1 MRVRILGDVEVVGPD
16 GAVTALTPLPAAVL
30 CRLLVADGNRVSAD
44 TLLADLWADR
54 APGAGT
60 VRVTVARLR
69 RALES
74 AGLDD
79 RLVTRSGGWSLSIE
93 RAETDI
99 GQASAL
105 LEQAIEARRRGSMR
119 DARVAA
125 STALGMLSGGP
136 LSNVPGHAC
145 FSDLLAEVSQLTDR
159 ADAELTEC
167 ELALGR
173 GIDVVSRCLVRA
185 EVDHLDEA
193 AVSRAVR
200 ALVQAGRHAEAVTWC
215 SRHNEALGERGLVA
229 SDQFRALE
237 LAVLRHTDD
246 DVVARRDPAGTFVG
260 RLEETDRLVH
270 ALESTSAGSS
280 VVVVE
285 GVAGIGKT
293 RLVREFCATKVPL
306 TRHVLHGAC
315 SPEVVIPFEPFVEA
329 LSTSSR
335 SGWSGLL
342 QASEHA
348 ADPLLQSLRITDTVS
363 SALVAEMR
371 DSGVLVID
379 DAQWMDAASVSV
391 LRMVLR
397 TVSAPALVVL
407 IVRTPDDRSNTA
419 LAGLLGEITDLTRIS
434 LRGLN
439 DDDAALL
446 FGLELGH
453 DSVAQAMD
461 GLGVLSR
468 GNPLLVRTLARA
480 TAEAVTG
487 DGLQSDGVL
496 RAAFAP
502 RFARLGTAGTSVI
515 AAAAVLGQRFGLRRL
530 ATVADAD
537 MGVVLDAVEHAVALD
552 LLATTDRFD
561 EFVFDHDLV
570 RHEALAQVSQA
581 RVALFHSRAAEVLLA
596 EQGPDAQV
604 VRHLVDAGSL
614 TDPAH
619 LASVAADAAGAA
631 VGVGALDLAGQ
642 LLAIGAE
649 TCAPG
654 TATEATLLAVGGAIA
669 GSDGRVPAAVEAFD
683 RAAELA
689 TVLGLDRLLALILN
703 WQSSIGRMAES
714 DESLDHIR
722 ALCDRLRSAGDVDS
736 LGRALSTLALCLRL
750 GPHRIEARRVA
761 AELRE
766 IADRLGTPATRYAA
780 AATEHHM
787 HFVEAAP
794 LAARRA
800 STVEMLDV
808 AVSTGNRFAEI
819 SGHRSAVNDALTGGD
834 LVSARESFVRMEA
847 AAAGRAYPLATF
859 LLHAIDIGLRIACD
873 DLDGID
879 DAIGVEAAVGREH
892 LVTSTDFTVAAHLFT
907 LRWAQGRLDEL
918 ADVLS
923 VVSTTSDVVAWSHA
937 HALSLHA
944 ADRVDEAR
952 DVFAAAVERT
962 IAEPVRDWLWLPEA
976 LMAAEAC
983 VAVGSDD
990 HCARLAAVLVPYADL
1005 DVVVA
1010 EGSVLSLGP
1019 LSRPLAVLLDR
1030 AGRQDEARHWA
1041 QHAAGRTGPGG
1052 AVLWA
1057 RVGCRLDH

>member
-30 CRLLVADGNRVSAD
+30 CRLLLADGGKVSTG
-44 TLLADLWADR
+44 TLLSDLWSGR
-54 APGAGT
+54 EGSGGT

-69 RALES
+69 RLLEA
-74 AGLDD
+74 AGLGD
-79 RLVTRSGGWSLSIE
+79 RLLTRSGGWSLSID

-99 GQASAL
+99 GVAADL
-105 LEQAIEARRRGSMR
+105 LEQAIEARRRGSAR

-125 STALGMLSGGP
+125 STALGMLSGSP
-136 LSNVPGHAC
+136 LSNVPGHTC
-145 FSDLLAEVSQLTDR
+145 FADLLDEVARLADR

-173 GIDVVSRCLVRA
+173 GTDVVSRCLVRA
-185 EVDHLDEA
+185 AADHLDEA

-215 SRHNEALGERGLVA
+215 SHHTDALGERGLVA

-237 LAVLRHTDD
+237 LAVLRHTGD
-246 DVVARRDPAGTFVG
+246 DVVARRGSGGTFVG
-260 RLEETDRLVH
+260 RLEETDRLVN
-270 ALESTSAGSS
+270 ALESTTASGS

-306 TRHVLHGAC
+306 TRHVLYGAC
-315 SPEVVIPFEPFVEA
+315 SPELAIPFEPFVEV

-335 SGWSGLL
+335 AGWSGLL
-342 QASEHA
+342 RASEQV
-348 ADPLLQSLRITDTVS
+348 ADPLLQSLTVTDTVG
-363 SALVAEMR
+363 SALLAEMR
-371 DSGVLVID
+371 ESGVLVID
-379 DAQWMDAASVSV
+379 DAQWMDGASVSV

-397 TVSAPALVVL
+397 NVSAPVLVVL
-407 IVRTPDDRSNTA
+407 IVRTPDDRSNAA
-419 LAGLLGEITDLTRIS
+419 LAGLLAELTDHTRIT
-434 LRGLN
+434 LRGLS

-446 FGLELGH
+446 FGIELGH
-453 DSVAQAMD
+453 DTAAQAID
-461 GLGVLSR
+461 GLGALSR

-480 TAEAVTG
+480 TAEARTSNA
-487 DGLQSDGVL
+487 LQSDGVL

-502 RFARLGTAGTSVI
+502 RFARLGTAGTAVI

-530 ATVADAD
+530 AAVTETD

-581 RVALFHSRAAEVLLA
+581 RIALFHSRAAEVLLT

-619 LASVAADAAGAA
+619 LAAVVADAAVAA
-631 VGVGALDLAGQ
+631 VGIGALDLAGQ

-649 TCAPG
+649 VCAPG
-654 TATEATLLAVGGAIA
+654 TASEATLLAVNGAVA
-669 GSDGRVPAAVEAFD
+669 GSDGRVPAAVEDLD

-689 TVLGLDRLLALILN
+689 TALGLDRLLALILN
-703 WQSSIGRMAES
+703 WQSGIGRMAET
-714 DESLDHIR
+714 DESLDRIR
-722 ALCDRLRSAGDVDS
+722 SLCDRLRSSGDVDS

-750 GPHRIEARRVA
+750 GPHRSEARRVA

-766 IADRLGTPATRYAA
+766 IADRVGTSATRHAA
-780 AATEHHM
+780 AAAEHHM
-787 HFVEAAP
+787 YFVEAAP

-800 STVEMLDV
+800 STTEMLDL
-808 AVSTGNRFAEI
+808 AVDTGNRFAEI
-819 SGHRSAVNDALTGGD
+819 SSHRTAVNDALTGGD
-834 LVSARESFVRMEA
+834 LVSARESYVRMEA
-847 AAAGRAYPLATF
+847 AAAGRSYPLAAF

-879 DAIGVEAAVGREH
+879 DAIGIEAAVGREH
-892 LVTSTDFTVAAHLFT
+892 MVTSTDFTVAAHLFA
-907 LRWAQGRLDEL
+907 LRWAQGRLAEL
-918 ADVLS
+918 ADVLGM
-923 VVSTTSDVVAWSHA
+923 VSASSDVVAWSHA
-937 HALSLHA
+937 HVLALHA
-944 ADRVDEAR
+944 AGRVDEAR
-952 DVFAAAVERT
+952 EVFDAAVGRT

-983 VAVGSDD
+983 AAVGSDD
-990 HCARLAAVLVPYADL
+990 HCARLADVLVPYADL

-1019 LSRPLAVLLDR
+1019 VSRPLAVLLDR
-1030 AGRQDEARHWA
+1030 ADRHEEARRWA
-1041 QHAAGRTGPGG
+1041 QHAAERTGAGG

-1057 RVGCRLDH
+1057 RVGCRLSH